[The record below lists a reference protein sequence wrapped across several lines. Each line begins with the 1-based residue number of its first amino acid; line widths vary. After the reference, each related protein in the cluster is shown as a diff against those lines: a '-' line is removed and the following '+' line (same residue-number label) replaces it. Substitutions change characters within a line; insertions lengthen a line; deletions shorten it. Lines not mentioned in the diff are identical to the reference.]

1 MSNIEKYLKLASDC
15 NSPYGN
21 GLTYKNDDAF
31 AHHNDEICYISEN
44 ALDDLEEMFENGYD
58 LTDAQLIE
66 QGYAESYNSIIKQV
80 VDADLDEKTDNAVHD
95 IAEYIYQNA
104 DWAYISTYILE
115 FDEISFF

>member
-1 MSNIEKYLKLASDC
+1 MSNIEKYFKLASDC

-44 ALDDLEEMFENGYD
+44 ALDDLEEMIENDFD
-58 LTDAQLIE
+58 LNDEELIK

-80 VDADLDEKTDNAVHD
+80 IDAELEYGDMTPHD
-95 IAEYIYQNA
+95 IAEFLYQNA

-115 FDEISFF
+115 FDEINF